1 MVVAVK
7 YRVKP
12 VNKKITEEQYYYMNF
27 APSGFQKVNQIW
39 GWPTACIFF
48 FLSEQSQV
56 SGIGQATPKPPE
68 AVIYLGE
75 HHV

>member
-1 MVVAVK
+1 
-7 YRVKP
+7 
-12 VNKKITEEQYYYMNF
+12 MNF
-27 APSGFQKVNQIW
+27 GLSGFPKVDQIQ
-39 GWPTACIFF
+39 GWLTACIL

-56 SGIGQATPKPPE
+56 SGIGQTTPKPPE

>member
-12 VNKKITEEQYYYMNF
+12 VNKKSLKNNYKCELWTFRFSEGQSNLRLTNCLY
-27 APSGFQKVNQIW
+27 
-39 GWPTACIFF
+39 F

-56 SGIGQATPKPPE
+56 SGIGQAAPKPPE
-68 AVIYLGE
+68 AVIHFGE